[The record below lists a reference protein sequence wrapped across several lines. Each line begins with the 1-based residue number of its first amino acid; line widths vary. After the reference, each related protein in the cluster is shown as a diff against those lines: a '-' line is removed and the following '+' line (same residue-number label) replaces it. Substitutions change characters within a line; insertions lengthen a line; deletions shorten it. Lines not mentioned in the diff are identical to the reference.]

1 LNPSTLQRF
10 NASTPERLNTRALL
24 PQGAEWL
31 GTSVV
36 ALLVA
41 NLVPLAGVILLGW
54 EVFPVVFVFW
64 VENVIVGVFNV
75 LKMITLP
82 APDGS
87 SLVGRFL
94 LAPFFCFHYGLFCL
108 VHGLFVFA
116 LFGQGMMEPHG
127 FPGLAMMV
135 EAVSRLGLWWAVAGL
150 AVSHGISFVANYLLG
165 GERDRAAL
173 PQLMIQP
180 YGRIVVLHL
189 AILGGGF
196 LIMSLGAPWYGL
208 ALLILLKIGLDLRA
222 HLQER
227 RRCASGTGPGV
238 EADGHNAA

>member
-1 LNPSTLQRF
+1 MVKCLNG
-10 NASTPERLNTRALL
+10 STPERLNPRALL

-36 ALLVA
+36 ALVVA

-75 LKMITLP
+75 LKMVTATVRGGVDL
-82 APDGS
+82 GVRCF
-87 SLVGRFL
+87 LV
-94 LAPFFCFHYGLFCL
+94 PFFCFHYGMFCF
-108 VHGLFVFA
+108 VHGLFVFVM
-116 LFGQGMMEPHG
+116 FGKGMMDPHG
-127 FPGLAMMV
+127 FPGPAMMI

-150 AVSHGISFVANYLLG
+150 TVSHGISFVANYLLG
-165 GERDRAAL
+165 GERDRVTL

-196 LIMSLGAPWYGL
+196 LIMSLGSPWYGL
-208 ALLILLKIGLDLRA
+208 ALLVLLKIGLDLRA
-222 HLQER
+222 HLRER
-227 RRCASGTGPGV
+227 WKFASGKAAGV
-238 EADGHNAA
+238 EPEGHDDP